1 VPGIYPREDGGVTR
15 QETSRR
21 DDADAIL
28 LECCV
33 LRHLRSAGRS
43 SRCAIAAAV
52 VDLFIWQRQ
61 AGSST
66 SSSTQLRR
74 VINYQHSER

>member
-1 VPGIYPREDGGVTR
+1 
-15 QETSRR
+15 
-21 DDADAIL
+21 L

-33 LRHLRSAGRS
+33 LRHTRLAGLS

-61 AGSST
+61 ASSIAAPAAVAAAAAAAAAGS
-66 SSSTQLRR
+66 
-74 VINYQHSER
+74 VG